1 MLFKLISLSYSLHNS
16 ITIKLCIPCL
26 LCLFSLV
33 CNIYSMRISHISSQ
47 HQSLG
52 KLSQVIRTNQ
62 YRPSWSLST
71 SPSPFLNMSSSS
83 SSSKLTPL
91 GSSSYSSF
99 SFKPSTSSVFSSFL
113 SSSSSTSNDHQSD
126 TDNLFFIKNTPN
138 FSSPPPPL
146 KDSTIH
152 TSNHRHHNHH
162 HSSQS
167 STHQRGQQ
175 FLHESPPLKRF
186 MLKNRNV
193 TCNDGTKAGYYY
205 RSSIGYSR
213 RWIVFLEGG
222 WYCFSPSTCH
232 QRWLGMRNLMTSA
245 HWPQSRSVGGILSPN
260 PQENPYFWNA
270 NHVFIPYCSSDSW
283 SGDSPAATSAD
294 LSFLGSRII
303 TEVINELLL
312 SKGLSDGKSLLLAGS
327 SAGAGGVLVNLDRV
341 ADFISSTGSKI
352 EVRGLMDSGWFLDN
366 QPFDYSGSYSNSN
379 DNIED
384 NFDEE
389 KDDSFNEDKFDQKSF
404 TSYGS
409 LSPPS
414 SPTSL
419 SSSSS
424 SPSSPSTCTSAI
436 NCSPIDSIKQGMKL
450 WNGKVPESCRL
461 KYPKEPW
468 RCYFGYRLYPTLK
481 TPLFVFQ
488 WIFDEA
494 QMIAD
499 NVGAPVTKAQ
509 WNYIYQMGQ
518 ELRNTLSNVSA
529 YFAPSCISHI
539 VLTKP
544 NWNSIKINGTSLP
557 QAIRCWELHSA
568 SNGSPYRRDVI
579 SRSHTNQYSSRSL
592 VSTSFVADE
601 SRPNNGPI
609 NKTPFSPAQASLP
622 ISSVN
627 IHSKQHYTQ
636 EQQSQNVKRSSS
648 VIVPQLLTKTPY
660 QSLTNFPD
668 NSNNINKTVEN
679 YNYDSYGNRVI
690 KKKSKRRHKKHKKRQ
705 QLEMVRSKRLA
716 ARQELIRLGYQRP
729 QRLGKNTNCRYNLMD
744 VCSWPQCNSGCPK
757 LHNPF
762 TGEEVNFLELLKSY
776 GFNLMAVAQALG
788 METKTLNE
796 MEDGAL
802 FQLFHKKVS

>member
-1 MLFKLISLSYSLHNS
+1 
-16 ITIKLCIPCL
+16 
-26 LCLFSLV
+26 
-33 CNIYSMRISHISSQ
+33 MRISHISSQ

-352 EVRGLMDSGWFLDN
+352 EVRGLMDSG
-366 QPFDYSGSYSNSN
+366 
-379 DNIED
+379 
-384 NFDEE
+384 
-389 KDDSFNEDKFDQKSF
+389 
-404 TSYGS
+404 
-409 LSPPS
+409 
-414 SPTSL
+414 
-419 SSSSS
+419 
-424 SPSSPSTCTSAI
+424 CAI